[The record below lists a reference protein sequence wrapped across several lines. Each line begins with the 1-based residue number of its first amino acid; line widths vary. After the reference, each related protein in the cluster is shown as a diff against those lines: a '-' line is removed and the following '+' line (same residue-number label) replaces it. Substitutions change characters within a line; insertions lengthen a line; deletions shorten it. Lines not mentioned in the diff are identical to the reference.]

1 MGGGAS
7 TAMPASAKKWHPDKL
22 TAKLLRKEEPKF
34 ASELEAMR
42 MQSLSAKISFRV
54 KDSYV
59 EEKLDNGGS
68 ETGAQIRRAVFR
80 WQDSYSPNQEDSF
93 EREKPKTCIV
103 KLTDVTEVPQMELLG
118 LKSYI
123 MRKVVKYMMDGKGGE
138 WIWDLIPRFILAER
152 AVRVAAV
159 TISRLDTLLTPLYFS
174 RVRVGDF
181 PSVEEWV
188 SKGLGGIPSTWTL
201 QAMAEIK
208 KPYVSATGPTGMFRE
223 NGISENVAKAILGG
237 LARLHGAC
245 WGMGRNCPLVSWIV
259 ERKSTAST
267 LTLYYPMKFGLF
279 PAGFVLLFNL
289 FPLFS

>member
-22 TAKLLRKEEPKF
+22 NAKLLRQEEPEF
-34 ASELEAMR
+34 AGDLNEMR

-54 KDSYV
+54 KDTYV

-80 WQDSYSPNQEDSF
+80 WKDPYFCEKPNQEQDEHPVSA
-93 EREKPKTCIV
+93 IV
-103 KLTDVTEVPQMELLG
+103 KLTDVTEVPQMELLA
-118 LKSYI
+118 LKSWM
-123 MRKVVKYMMDGKGGE
+123 MRHVVKYLMGGKGGD

-159 TISRLDTLLTPLYFS
+159 KIARLDTLLTPLYFS

-181 PSVEEWV
+181 PSVDEWAK
-188 SKGLGGIPSTWTL
+188 KGLGGIPSTWTL

-208 KPYVSATGPTGMFRE
+208 KPYVSASGPTGTCIKSLSLSLSLSFSLSLVSLNSRISIPPGMFKE
-223 NGISENVAKAILGG
+223 NDVSENVAKVILSG
-237 LARLHGAC
+237 LARLHAAC
-245 WGMGRNCPLVSWIV
+245 WGMGRYVFWFFHLICV
-259 ERKSTAST
+259 
-267 LTLYYPMKFGLF
+267 
-279 PAGFVLLFNL
+279 FVC
-289 FPLFS
+289 